1 MSDKEIIASV
11 RGKFRKGAQ
20 KKANLV
26 EVNTLVL
33 IGLRGFQDGVGDIIH
48 VYNMTEARRLRKDGV
63 VVDACTT
70 GDDGVDIDQDAPED
84 IAEFDF
90 DEI

>member
-1 MSDKEIIASV
+1 
-11 RGKFRKGAQ
+11 
-20 KKANLV
+20 
-26 EVNTLVL
+26 
-33 IGLRGFQDGVGDIIH
+33 
-48 VYNMTEARRLRKDGV
+48 MTEARRLRKDGV